1 MWCLVVLTSIGR
13 LVENLEMDPPTSSQ
27 LLKKQKNNQTF
38 DVLEAHVKSY

>member
-13 LVENLEMDPPTSSQ
+13 LVEMDPPTSSQ